1 MQWLPPP
8 TDFRKDLREAQRALD
23 GGSAQVWPQLSSLS
37 QHRLTYLELL
47 QLDRLVLKAMA
58 RGETPSE
65 GLAPLRLAVLGT
77 CTTDHLLP
85 GIRVAAL
92 RRGLLVQGHVGQFGQ
107 IHQETRDAASGV
119 RQFRPQAALFCL
131 QAKEAIGDLPLDAG
145 QSQVDDTL
153 ERYIEDLCESWRALK
168 AAQGTSIIQQTFLD
182 TEASLFGHFD
192 TSVPASPR
200 RLIRRLNEKL
210 IEIACREG
218 VTLLDLES
226 AVMRDGLHVWFDT
239 ARWLQARMLVA
250 PSAVPAYGE
259 HVARILAALRGHSR
273 KCLVLDLDNTLW
285 GGVIGDDG
293 LEGIVLG
300 QGSAAGE
307 AHLALQGFAKR
318 LAQRGI
324 ILAVCSKND
333 PDIAQQVFRDHPDMI
348 LRREDIACFIANWE
362 PKEANLRRIAGE
374 LNIGLDSLVFVDDNP
389 VERAH
394 IRQALP
400 MVAVPELPEDPAA
413 FVNCVEQA
421 GYFEAVA
428 FTEEDRQRASQYAG
442 NQERAAMLQS
452 SSDAGSFLESLAM
465 RMRSG
470 LAQAVDLPRVA
481 QLIGKT
487 NQFNLTTRRHSL
499 ETVTALSRDPA
510 AAVLQFRLEDRFG
523 DNGLVSAMILL
534 PVKEQPDVLDID
546 TWVMSCRVFGRQLE
560 HAALNIATAIARSRG
575 ARQIRGTF
583 IPTAKNGVVR
593 DLFRELGFQPA
604 LQSGPEGATHW
615 TLDLQHYQPHTTHI
629 VDTGPS

>member
-8 TDFRKDLREAQRALD
+8 PDFRKDLREAQHALD
-23 GGSAQVWPQLSSLS
+23 GGSAESWPRLCHLSH
-37 QHRLTYLELL
+37 HRLTYLELL
-47 QLDRLVLKAMA
+47 QLDRLLQKAMA
-58 RGETPSE
+58 REDLE
-65 GLAPLRLAVLGT
+65 LAGLEPLRLALLGT

-92 RRGLLVQGHVGQFGQ
+92 RRRLLVQGHVGQFGQ
-107 IHQETRDAASGV
+107 IRQETRDAASGV
-119 RQFRPQAALFCL
+119 RQFQPHMALFCL
-131 QAKEAIGDLPLDAG
+131 QATQAIADLPLDAG
-145 QSQVDDTL
+145 QSLVDEALDRFL
-153 ERYIEDLCESWRALK
+153 DDLGESWRALK
-168 AAQGTSIIQQTFLD
+168 GAQGISILQQTFLD

-200 RLIRRLNEKL
+200 RIVRRLNGRL
-210 IEIACREG
+210 IEAARREG
-218 VTLLDLES
+218 VTVLDLES
-226 AVMRDGLHVWFDT
+226 AVMRDGLQVWFDE
-239 ARWLQARMLVA
+239 ARWLQARMQIA
-250 PSAVPAYGE
+250 PAAVPAYGE
-259 HVARILAALRGHSR
+259 QVARILAALRGHVY

-307 AHLALQGFAKR
+307 AHLALQRFAKR
-318 LAQRGI
+318 LSQRGI

-333 PDIAQQVFRDHPDMI
+333 PDIALQAFRDHPDMI
-348 LRREDIACFIANWE
+348 LRREDIACFVANWE
-362 PKEANLRRIAGE
+362 PKEANLRRIARE

-394 IRQALP
+394 VRQALP

-413 FVNCVEQA
+413 FVSCVAQA

-428 FTEEDRQRASQYAG
+428 FTDEDRQRARQYAG
-442 NQERAAMLQS
+442 NQERAAMQEAS
-452 SSDAGSFLESLAM
+452 TDPDSFLESLAM

-470 LAQAVDLPRVA
+470 LARSVDLPRVA

-499 ETVTALSRDPA
+499 EAVTAMARDPA

-534 PVKEQPDVLDID
+534 PAKDRPDVLDID

-560 HAALNIATAIARSRG
+560 HAALNVAAAIARSRG
-575 ARQIRGTF
+575 VRHLQGTF

-593 DLFRELGFQPA
+593 ELFRELGFRPVKP
-604 LQSGPEGATHW
+604 SGPAGSTHW
-615 TLDLQHYQPHTTHI
+615 ILDLPHYQPFATHI
-629 VDTGPS
+629 EHTEPS